1 VHWQAS
7 DRILPAPAVSVAG
20 ESPLWVDPAEI
31 PSVGDVARLARALS
45 VERHGERH
53 ELMAITA
60 AYSGLRWGELAAL
73 TVGQVDHDARVIT
86 VDRKVVEVGGRLY
99 VEAPKNRKLRRA
111 IYPRVTPA
119 GYPLAERLAIRVQTA
134 QSEQEGGANPFG
146 LVFPS
151 PKGKYLRSSNF
162 RRKVLERAYLD
173 AGWRDSSGEGRW
185 TWHSL
190 RHVFCTTGLFTW
202 KLEPTDVSR
211 MAGHANYRITLD
223 MYVGTTAG
231 VLDRARAATE

>member
-1 VHWQAS
+1 MVSAGIDGGYLVSSRLVRVHWQAG
-7 DRILPAPAVSVAG
+7 DRTMPAPAVSVAG

-31 PSVGDVARLARALS
+31 PSARDVARLARALS
-45 VERHGERH
+45 AERHGERY
-53 ELMAITA
+53 ELMALTA

-73 TVGQVDHDARVIT
+73 TVGQVDHRARVIA
-86 VDRKVVEVGGRLY
+86 VDRKVIEVG
-99 VEAPKNRKLRRA
+99 
-111 IYPRVTPA
+111 
-119 GYPLAERLAIRVQTA
+119 GYPLAERLAIRIQAA
-134 QSEQEGGANPFG
+134 QAGLEAGTNPFG
-146 LVFPS
+146 LIFPS
-151 PKGKYLRSSNF
+151 PRGKYWRSSNF
-162 RRKVLERAYLD
+162 RRNILERAYLD
-173 AGWRDSSGEGRW
+173 AGWRDGSGEGRW

-190 RHVFCTTGLFTW
+190 RHVYCTTALFTW